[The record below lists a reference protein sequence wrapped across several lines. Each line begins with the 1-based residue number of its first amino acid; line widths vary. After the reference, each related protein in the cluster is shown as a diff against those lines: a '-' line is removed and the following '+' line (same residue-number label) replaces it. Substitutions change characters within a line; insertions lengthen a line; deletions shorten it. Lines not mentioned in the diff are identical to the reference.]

1 MCCWLLLYLT
11 KISDSMNRI
20 TKIMASVAV
29 AALGLSACSSEPALT
44 LSGLDPQDFVGEKGG
59 KATALY
65 TLTNAN
71 GMEVCI
77 TNFGGRLVSVMVPD
91 RDGKMT
97 DVILGFDNIQDY
109 MTLPSD
115 FGASIGRYANRIAGG
130 TFELDGQTVVLNQN
144 DGPNCLHGG
153 AEGWQYQVYEAEL
166 LDPQTLQLTINDPD
180 GHMGF
185 PGNVTAVVTYK
196 LTDDNAIDITYSGTA
211 DKPTV
216 LSMTNHAYFN
226 LSGNHCV
233 EGTDMVLYVNADTFT
248 PADAKLIPT
257 GEMRPVE
264 GTPFDF
270 RTPKAIGQDINQDDE
285 QLLLGNGYDHN
296 WVLNTAGDVT
306 KLAVSVYSPAT
317 GILLEEY
324 TDQPGVQVYSGNFLT
339 GMVAGKH
346 GVKYPK
352 RASVC
357 IETQLY
363 PNSPNMPQWPSA
375 TLRPGDTYTHR
386 CIYKFSCL

>member
-1 MCCWLLLYLT
+1 MM
-11 KISDSMNRI
+11 KRVFNII
-20 TKIMASVAV
+20 AGAAI
-29 AALGLSACSSEPALT
+29 AALCVSACTAGPAMT
-44 LSGLDPQDFVGEKGG
+44 LSGLDPKDFEGGCNG

-71 GMEVCI
+71 GMEVCV

-97 DVILGFDNIQDY
+97 DVILGFDNINDY
-109 MTLPSD
+109 MTKPSD
-115 FGASIGRYANRIAGG
+115 FGASIGRYANRIGG
-130 TFELDGQTVVLNQN
+130 AAFELDGQTVTLDRN
-144 DGPNCLHGG
+144 DGDNCLHGG
-153 AEGWQYQVYEAEL
+153 AAGWQYQVYDAEL
-166 LDPQTLQLTINDPD
+166 IEPQTLKLTMVDPD

-185 PGNVTAVVTYK
+185 PGTVTAVVTYT
-196 LTDDNAIDITYSGTA
+196 LTDDNAIDISYSGTT

-226 LSGNHCV
+226 LSGNHAA
-233 EGTDMVLYVNADTFT
+233 EGTDQILYVNADKFT
-248 PADAKLIPT
+248 PADEKLIPT

-270 RTPKAIGQDINQDDE
+270 RTPKAIGQDINADYD
-285 QLLLGNGYDHN
+285 QLVLGNGYDHN
-296 WVLNTAGDVT
+296 WVLNTGGDIS
-306 KLAVSVYSPAT
+306 KLALSVYSPAT

-324 TDQPGVQVYSGNFLT
+324 TDQPGVQVYTGNFLT
-339 GMVAGKH
+339 GEVAGKH

-357 IETQLY
+357 IETQLF
-363 PNSPNMPQWPSA
+363 PDSPNKPEWPSA
-375 TLRPGDTYTHR
+375 TLRPGETYTHR
-386 CIYKFSCL
+386 CIYKFSVAE

>member
-130 TFELDGQTVVLNQN
+130 TFEIDGQTVVLNQN
-144 DGPNCLHGG
+144 DGTNCLHGG
-153 AEGWQYQVYEAEL
+153 VEGWQYQVYDAEL

-226 LSGNHCV
+226 LSGYHGV

-270 RTPKAIGQDINQDDE
+270 RTPKAIGQDIDQDDE
-285 QLLLGNGYDHN
+285 QLVLGNGYDHN

-363 PNSPNMPQWPSA
+363 PNSPNMPQWPTA
-375 TLRPGDTYTHR
+375 TLRPGETYTHR